1 MGKEKAVASDSGW
14 GQLLQELVRAD
25 LYKRSQG
32 RIVRQVTCLAIWI
45 AFALTAWRLYVY
57 LHAVLTGAYA
67 EYVAFAYAVPAILLV
82 LGFWLGYRLVNLP
95 TFADF
100 LIAVEA
106 EMNKVSW
113 PSQQELLR
121 ASLVVIVLIFGLTLV
136 LFAYDNVWA
145 WLLSRG
151 LGVTAV

>member
-1 MGKEKAVASDSGW
+1 MGKEKAAASDSGW
-14 GQLLQELVRAD
+14 RQFFQGLSRAD

-32 RIVRQVTCLAIWI
+32 KMVRQVTCLAVWV
-45 AFALTAWRLYVY
+45 AFAIAAWRLNVY
-57 LHAVLTGAYA
+57 LRATLDDSQI
-67 EYVAFAYAVPAILLV
+67 AFTYIVPAILLV
-82 LGFWLGYRLVNLP
+82 LGIWIGYRLVNLP

-113 PSQQELLR
+113 PSQQELMR
-121 ASLVVIVLIFGLTLV
+121 ASIVVIVLIFGLTLV

-145 WLLSRG
+145 VLLSRV
-151 LGVTAV
+151 LQVTRV

>member
-1 MGKEKAVASDSGW
+1 MGKEKAVVGDSGW
-14 GQLLQELVRAD
+14 GQFVHELLKAD

-32 RIVRQVTCLAIWI
+32 RIVRQATCLAIWV
-45 AFALTAWRLYVY
+45 AFALCAWRLYVY
-57 LHAVLTGAYA
+57 LHAKLHS

-82 LGFWLGYRLVNLP
+82 LGIWIGYRIVNLP

-113 PSQQELLR
+113 PSQQELIR
-121 ASLVVIVLIFGLTLV
+121 ASVVVVVLIFGLTVV
-136 LFAYDNVWA
+136 LYLYDVTWA
-145 WLLSRG
+145 ALLSRV
-151 LGVTAV
+151 LQVTRV